1 MYLSILGLTTIAQH
15 PNEKQSLP
23 TVLKDL
29 NITSL
34 LMIFRGFLNLDLS
47 FIYIRLHHHTNT
59 NASFTTAV

>member
-34 LMIFRGFLNLDLS
+34 LMLFQRFPKLRS
-47 FIYIRLHHHTNT
+47 FIHLH
-59 NASFTTAV
+59 